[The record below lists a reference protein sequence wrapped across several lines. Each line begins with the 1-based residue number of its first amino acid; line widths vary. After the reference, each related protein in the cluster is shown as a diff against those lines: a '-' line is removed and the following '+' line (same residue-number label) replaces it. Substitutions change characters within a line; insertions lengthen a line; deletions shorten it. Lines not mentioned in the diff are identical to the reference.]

1 MEELRKRL
9 TPKEELRNAL
19 ETVKMELEKAQSW
32 VFAHREVWSS
42 EFADEFKDSVDDIRD
57 LIDEL
62 IVRAY
67 EEAEERGF

>member
-9 TPKEELRNAL
+9 TPKEELRNTL
-19 ETVKMELEKAQSW
+19 EAVKSELVQAESW
-32 VFAHREVWSS
+32 VFTHPEVWSS

-62 IVRAY
+62 ITRAY
-67 EEAEERGF
+67 EEAEERGL

>member
-19 ETVKMELEKAQSW
+19 EAVKIELEKAQSW
-32 VFAHREVWSS
+32 VFAHPEVWSS
-42 EFADEFKDSVDDIRD
+42 EFADEFRDSVNDIRD
-57 LIDEL
+57 LINEL

-67 EEAEERGF
+67 EEAEEREF

>member
-9 TPKEELRNAL
+9 TPKEELRNIL
-19 ETVKMELEKAQSW
+19 EAVKMELEQAQSW
-32 VFAHREVWSS
+32 VFTHREVWSS

-62 IVRAY
+62 ITRAY